1 MRPVENVLR
10 ILEAH
15 EMVGILA
22 LFLIVQFAGFTVAF
36 LTNNSGMTGVIINR
50 LVSQQDALFSYG
62 IDALLIAII
71 FLLLVNRY
79 RRHDSSLWD
88 HKFFV
93 VFEAAVLVATSFFAF
108 VFLFTALLPIALQNW
123 YFLFSLIAALALVGF
138 RERNR
143 SAKNTATIISS
154 IGVGLVLGFYFSFLY
169 TILILAMVAF
179 YDYAAVFITK
189 SMIKLANKFTDE
201 DVAFLVSEEDVEAI
215 PEEELSKKQ
224 IKDYL
229 NNMNNRFDYNDPLFR
244 KAVEKNAMP
253 VVSRIQLGEGDLGLP
268 LMTVVSLY
276 FTFSSAFASILV
288 VVGAAIGLV
297 ITMRLLKRYK
307 RALPA
312 IPPLFSFI
320 SIFSGLSLFFIGK
333 LTVQESALFV
343 VIGIVV
349 FFFGLMMRLVSD
361 KARHDRGEKLHK
373 AESGKPR
380 QMQTKRTVHQ

>member
-1 MRPVENVLR
+1 VLR

-22 LFLIVQFAGFTVAF
+22 LFLIVQFGGFTIAL
-36 LTNNSGMTGVIINR
+36 LTHASGTTGLIISR
-50 LVSQQDALFSYG
+50 LVSQQSVFFSYG

-71 FLLLVNRY
+71 FLLLINRY
-79 RRHDSSLWD
+79 RKHNNEFWD

-93 VFEAAVLVATSFFAF
+93 VFEAAVLTATSFFAF
-108 VFLFTALLPIALQNW
+108 VFLFTSVLPSDLQGW
-123 YFLFSLIAALALVGF
+123 YFLVSLVAALAVVGL

-143 SAKNTATIISS
+143 HAKNAATIISS

-169 TILILAMVAF
+169 TVLLLAIVAL
-179 YDYAAVFITK
+179 YDYSAVFITK

-215 PEEELSKKQ
+215 PQDRLSKDQ

-229 NNMNNRFDYNDPLFR
+229 NEMNSRFDFTDPLF
-244 KAVEKNAMP
+244 KEAVEKNAMP

-276 FTFSSAFASILV
+276 FTFSSTFAPILV
-288 VVGAAIGLV
+288 IVGAAIGLIV
-297 ITMRLLKRYK
+297 TMRLLKRYK

-320 SIFSGLSLFFIGK
+320 SMFSGLSLLMIGK
-333 LTVQESALFV
+333 ITVLESALFV
-343 VIGIVV
+343 SIGVVV
-349 FFFGLMMRLVSD
+349 FFLGLMARLILD
-361 KARHDRGEKLHK
+361 RARAAREGQLEAKK
-373 AESGKPR
+373 PAEGGKPR
-380 QMQTKRTVHQ
+380 QLPAKRAAR